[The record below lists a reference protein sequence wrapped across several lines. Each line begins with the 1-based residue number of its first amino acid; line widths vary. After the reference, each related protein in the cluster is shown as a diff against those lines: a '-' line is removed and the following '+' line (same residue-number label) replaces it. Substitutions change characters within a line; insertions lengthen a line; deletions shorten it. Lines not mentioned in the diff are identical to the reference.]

1 MRNIVILLSRSTSM
15 ARVGVWTRPTFRVRW
30 YSTEKSLV
38 ALIPMSQSAF
48 WRQRADWY
56 SGSYS
61 APGRRS
67 AKPSRMAA
75 SSIEEIHSREKGF
88 WHPAIS

>member
-1 MRNIVILLSRSTSM
+1 M
-15 ARVGVWTRPTFRVRW
+15 ARVGVCTRPTFRVRW
-30 YSTEKSLV
+30 YNTEKSLV

-61 APGRRS
+61 APGRRFW
-67 AKPSRMAA
+67 KPSRIAA
-75 SSIEEIHSREKGF
+75 SSMEEIHRREKGF
-88 WHPAIS
+88 WQPAIS